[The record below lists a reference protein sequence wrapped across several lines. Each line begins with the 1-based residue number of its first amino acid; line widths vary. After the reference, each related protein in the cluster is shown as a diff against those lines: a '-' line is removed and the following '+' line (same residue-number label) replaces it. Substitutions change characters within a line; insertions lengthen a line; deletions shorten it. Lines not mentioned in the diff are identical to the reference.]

1 MSLTDHFLQE
11 FRPFFRGFDDPFAR
25 SGRATPSF
33 YAPARSLLEH
43 PFFNRNTSAQSGVD
57 LTEEGDHYIVEAELP
72 GVKKE
77 DLNVT
82 VGDAGRSVTIEGKV
96 FRRNASRGA
105 IEGAQKPAIKE
116 AGEKAASSNGEGK
129 SSFKPAIVGANADGD
144 IAGASSTPSDEQTQ
158 STFRSSFT
166 RTVWLPQPVAA
177 NKVQAKLVDGILT
190 VTIPKAEEPA
200 SVRVAV
206 N

>member
-43 PFFNRNTSAQSGVD
+43 PFFNRNTNAQSGVD

-116 AGEKAASSNGEGK
+116 AGEKATPSSGE
-129 SSFKPAIVGANADGD
+129 
-144 IAGASSTPSDEQTQ
+144 GASSTPSDEQTQ